1 MGKRRKVKPLNIEDI
16 EFTVDNTPENNTPY
30 KIQQRLHN
38 LMEIAID
45 ILSRQN
51 KLQNGLTV
59 EQAQEEL
66 KRQDLQEKLKDD
78 QASNI
83 DTVKGI
89 EMSETPEKEIRI
101 RLSQDSWEQ
110 IGEEARRLR
119 MSPTAIARKW
129 VLEGLNRQIGE
140 VEID

>member
-1 MGKRRKVKPLNIEDI
+1 MTKRKKVEPLNIENI
-16 EFTVDNTPENNTPY
+16 TFTRDETPENNTPY

-45 ILSRQN
+45 ISRQN

-59 EQAQEEL
+59 EQSQEEL
-66 KRQDLQEKLKDD
+66 NRQDLEEKLKGN
-78 QASNI
+78 QAYNT

-89 EMSETPEKEIRI
+89 EMSETPETEIRI
-101 RLSQDSWEQ
+101 RLSQDSWKQ

-129 VLEGLNRQIGE
+129 VLEGLNGHIGE
-140 VEID
+140 GRID